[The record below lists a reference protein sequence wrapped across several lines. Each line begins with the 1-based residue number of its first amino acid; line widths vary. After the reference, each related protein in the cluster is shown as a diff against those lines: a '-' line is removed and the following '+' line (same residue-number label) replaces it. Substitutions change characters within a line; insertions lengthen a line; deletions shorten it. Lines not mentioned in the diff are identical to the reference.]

1 MDIGQVFLCS
11 EPSRVTAI
19 ITEIESC
26 LTRAKKEARRAHFI
40 NLLHF
45 AVKLF
50 MNIMRDRV
58 SESYSNAQNYVGYG
72 GVREL

>member
-26 LTRAKKEARRAHFI
+26 LTRAKKEARAWLISLIFCISLGCSMFKPAIHE
-40 NLLHF
+40 HYEGQ
-45 AVKLF
+45 
-50 MNIMRDRV
+50 
-58 SESYSNAQNYVGYG
+58 SE
-72 GVREL
+72 